1 MKRIL
6 LLILFTLLWSNTSFA
21 NNNPILFCKTFSK
34 NGEPEKKYDVDLN
47 ISEKYKINENSNLFL
62 RYDYTVNNYFMS
74 ATLNRETKVLLI
86 MAFTDSEK
94 MTLDGKMMLECN
106 EEKISTY
113 KRTVSENNN
122 KIAWK
127 VDDKFIIPECFNY
140 ILSSGD
146 NYELFYDTY
155 IQKLGYTHWENKDFM
170 KFITET
176 GIYLNKEVPLN
187 HSIITGWSSL
197 PVISLTRQLDVCLSA
212 KPQTFI
218 DYEDEFLGQSSIGY
232 EVIKSLDLEIA
243 NELAPNIKDQFE
255 SIKQVE
261 ITAWGGG
268 SMGPKTHQVVFG
280 ILETKGIKILVPLKN
295 IRN

>member
-6 LLILFTLLWSNTSFA
+6 LLILFTFVLSNTSFA
-21 NNNPILFCKTFSK
+21 NNNPILFCKTFSE

-94 MTLDGKMMLECN
+94 MTLDGKMMLQCN
-106 EEKISTY
+106 EEKISTH
-113 KRTVSENNN
+113 KRIVSENDN

-197 PVISLTRQLDVCLSA
+197 PVISLTRQLDVCL
-212 KPQTFI
+212 
-218 DYEDEFLGQSSIGY
+218 
-232 EVIKSLDLEIA
+232 EIA
-243 NELAPNIKDQFE
+243 NELAPNIKEQVE
-255 SIKQVE
+255 SRKQVE